1 MYSSYFLTHFKH
13 AFHLTLST
21 KKNLHP
27 LYKRIYPV
35 YKNVYILYTER
46 NLVTSVAATKQPWAT
61 YIIYTNYLYVCVC
74 VCACVHVCICVCAQS
89 LKLCT
94 TLCDPWTGAH
104 QAPLS
109 KGFSRQGYWS
119 GSPLPPP
126 AHLLMPGVE
135 STSPLSP
142 ALTGGFSTT
151 APYIC
156 IYTAYPGDT
165 VHLQQTWYTR
175 MTNEC
180 F

>member
-74 VCACVHVCICVCAQS
+74 VCVHVYMYVYVYV
-89 LKLCT
+89 
-94 TLCDPWTGAH
+94 
-104 QAPLS
+104 LS
-109 KGFSRQGYWS
+109 R
-119 GSPLPPP
+119 
-126 AHLLMPGVE
+126 
-135 STSPLSP
+135 
-142 ALTGGFSTT
+142 
-151 APYIC
+151 
-156 IYTAYPGDT
+156 
-165 VHLQQTWYTR
+165 
-175 MTNEC
+175 
-180 F
+180 